1 MNDLERMKI
10 KRDIANVLAAKTN
23 MECTIMERMEE
34 IKRLE
39 SQIKIQEDTLSK
51 LHAKLEGNINE

>member
-1 MNDLERMKI
+1 MTELDRMKI

-23 MECTIMERMEE
+23 MECVI

-39 SQIKIQEDTLSK
+39 EQIKIQDDTLNK
-51 LHAKLEGNINE
+51 LYAKLEGKINE